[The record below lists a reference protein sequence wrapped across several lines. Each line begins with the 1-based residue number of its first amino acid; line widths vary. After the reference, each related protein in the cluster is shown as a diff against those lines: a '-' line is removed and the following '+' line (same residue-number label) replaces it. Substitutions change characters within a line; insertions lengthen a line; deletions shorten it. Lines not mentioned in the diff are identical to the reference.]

1 MSKRQ
6 KIQKKP
12 PFFSSENWEYYKRV
26 LRLEFRHQRAWNL
39 MFFSVFMGSWI
50 LLMLFSK

>member
-26 LRLEFRHQRAWNL
+26 LRIEFRHQTAWNVL
-39 MFFSVFMGSWI
+39 FFFVFGACWI
-50 LLMLFSK
+50 LNMLFF